1 MLLYLIPLFPL
12 FSQTSFDETVQSFAD
27 GINASL
33 PFAASMG
40 LNWSSPYVGQLLG
53 YPAHFGV
60 GLSVSSVFMSNT
72 EAAELGEQLGLE
84 ISESVISGKQWLPS
98 YVFAGRLGGFGD
110 IPFDFGFKVGYLPDI
125 PIWGSLDYNMLIFGF
140 DINYALYASSENGPV
155 VAIGLG
161 YDMLEGGATGAMTIV
176 PAGVQNVTINMPAHI
191 VWESS
196 TIKAKVLFAQPIIA
210 GIHIMSGLELGYGM
224 NNVGVKIGDDIA
236 NPDYENM
243 REVSTISVSG
253 YIGFGIE
260 FNTWRIDINLMSSFI
275 TFEPGFSIGFRYQ
288 L

>member
-1 MLLYLIPLFPL
+1 MLLYLIPLFSL
-12 FSQTSFDETVQSFAD
+12 FSQMSFDETVQNFAD
-27 GINASL
+27 EINVSL

-53 YPAHFGV
+53 YPVHFGV

-72 EAAELGEQLGLE
+72 EAAELGKQLGLE

-98 YVFAGRLGGFGD
+98 YVVAGRLGGLGD
-110 IPFDFGFKVGYLPDI
+110 IPFDFGFKIGYLPDI

-140 DINYALYASSENGPV
+140 DIHYALYASSENGPV

-161 YDMLEGGATGAMTIV
+161 YDILEGGATGAMTIV
-176 PAGVQNVTINMPAHI
+176 PAGVQNVTVNMPAHI
-191 VWESS
+191 AWESN
-196 TIKAKVLFAQPIIA
+196 TIKAKLLFAQPIIA
-210 GIHIMSGLELGYGM
+210 GIHIMSGLELGYSM
-224 NNVGVKIGDDIA
+224 NNVGVKIGADIA

-243 REVSTISVSG
+243 REMSTISVSG

-260 FNTWRIDINLMSSFI
+260 LNAWRIDINLMSSFI